1 MSLQAQYPISF
12 WPIRTRV
19 VSKLFYKKA
28 ISLCRFFIETQSN
41 LKVVPAQYQLSKLE
55 TKQQLSQ
62 LNSIALRT
70 STGSLSVVDEDNI
83 EFYFFAVNYTYFG
96 KNV

>member
-1 MSLQAQYPISF
+1 MSLQAQHPIGVL
-12 WPIRTRV
+12 PIRSRV

-28 ISLCRFFIETQSN
+28 VSLCRFFIETQKQIKSGPRN
-41 LKVVPAQYQLSKLE
+41 QLSKLE
-55 TKQQLSQ
+55 TKQHLSQ

-70 STGSLSVVDEDNI
+70 SKGSFSAVDEDNI
-83 EFYFFAVNYTYFG
+83 EFYFFAANYTYFG